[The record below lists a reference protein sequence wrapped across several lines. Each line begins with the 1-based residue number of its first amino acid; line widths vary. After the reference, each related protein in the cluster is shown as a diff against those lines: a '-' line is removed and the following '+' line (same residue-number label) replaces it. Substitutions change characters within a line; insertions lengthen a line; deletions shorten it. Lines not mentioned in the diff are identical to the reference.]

1 MEENVTV
8 LPDQAEETL
17 YSDVCQIIDGTRG
30 RIATFLNT
38 EVCMTNWYIGKRI
51 KEDVLFNQRA
61 EYGKQVIKNLSLRL
75 IGRYGSGWSEKKL
88 RHCIRSAETF
98 SEQDIVSS
106 TQRQLTWTHLKS
118 LMYIKDPLERQ
129 FYAHLCGMEHWDTRT
144 LDQKID

>member
-1 MEENVTV
+1 MEEKVTV
-8 LPDQAEETL
+8 LPDQAEESL

-106 TQRQLTWTHLKS
+106 TQRQLKLPDKKLLAQKLKKA
-118 LMYIKDPLERQ
+118 IAIAR
-129 FYAHLCGMEHWDTRT
+129 EHY
-144 LDQKID
+144 QKNEK

>member
-51 KEDVLFNQRA
+51 KEDMLFNQRA

-106 TQRQLTWTHLKS
+106 TQRQLKLPDKKLLAQKLKKA
-118 LMYIKDPLERQ
+118 IAIAR
-129 FYAHLCGMEHWDTRT
+129 EHY
-144 LDQKID
+144 QKNEK

>member
-106 TQRQLTWTHLKS
+106 TQRQLKLPDKKLLAQKLKKA
-118 LMYIKDPLERQ
+118 IAIAR
-129 FYAHLCGMEHWDTRT
+129 EHY
-144 LDQKID
+144 QKNEK

>member
-1 MEENVTV
+1 MEDNVTV
-8 LPDQAEETL
+8 LPGQAEETL

-98 SEQDIVSS
+98 SELHAIA
-106 TQRQLTWTHLKS
+106 RQKVAGSKLKKA
-118 LMYIKDPLERQ
+118 IAIAR
-129 FYAHLCGMEHWDTRT
+129 EHY
-144 LDQKID
+144 QKNEK

>member
-8 LPDQAEETL
+8 LPDQAEESL

-88 RHCIRSAETF
+88 RHCIRSAEIF

-106 TQRQLTWTHLKS
+106 TQRQLKLPDKK
-118 LMYIKDPLERQ
+118 LLAQKMKKAIAIAR
-129 FYAHLCGMEHWDTRT
+129 EHYQRNE
-144 LDQKID
+144 K

>member
-1 MEENVTV
+1 MGQDISILTN
-8 LPDQAEETL
+8 QAEEAL

-61 EYGKQVIKNLSLRL
+61 EYGKQVVKNLSLRL
-75 IGRYGSGWSEKKL
+75 IDRYGAGWSEKKL

-118 LMYIKDPLERQ
+118 LMYV
-129 FYAHLCGMEHWDTRT
+129 TRG
-144 LDQKID
+144 QVHCHI